1 MIAPEALLSVKD
13 LTVRYGPIEAVHGIS
28 FEVREGEIVC
38 LIGPNGAGKTSTLL
52 AISGVQRAAGG
63 TIRFKGEETHRLP
76 GHRIAALG
84 IGHVPEGRRIFPRM
98 SVWENL
104 AMGTYAQR
112 RLPHRED
119 LDSVYSLFPVLRVR
133 ERQLA
138 GTLSG
143 GEQQMLALA
152 RCLVA
157 RPRLLLLD
165 EPSMGLAPLFVQS
178 IFALITEINQREPK
192 VTMLLVEQNARMAL
206 RIGHRAYVLESGTI
220 HLSGPCSELL
230 TNDAVRAAYLGGSV
244 SEAQP
249 AGDAQEGHRV
259 ERSRD

>member
-1 MIAPEALLSVKD
+1 VSSVPVILD
-13 LTVRYGPIEAVHGIS
+13 VSNLRVRYGPIEAVHGIS
-28 FEVREGEIVC
+28 FDIRQGEIVA

-52 AISGVQRAAGG
+52 AISGVQRPAAG
-63 TIRFKGEETHRLP
+63 TVRFMGEEIQRLP

-84 IGHVPEGRRIFPRM
+84 LGHVPEGRRIFSRM

-112 RLPHRED
+112 RLPGADD
-119 LDSVYSLFPVLRVR
+119 LDSVYSLFPVLKD
-133 ERQLA
+133 RQRQMA

-157 RPRLLLLD
+157 RPRLLLMD
-165 EPSMGLAPLFVQS
+165 EPSMGLSPILVQS
-178 IFALITEINQREPK
+178 IFKLITMINRQEPR

-206 RIGHRAYVLESGTI
+206 RIGHRAHVLESGNI
-220 HLSGPCSELL
+220 SVSGDCKDLL
-230 TNDAVRAAYLGGSV
+230 ANDAVRAAYLGGSV
-244 SEAQP
+244 SDGASTQP
-249 AGDAQEGHRV
+249 KPDDSVQ
-259 ERSRD
+259 S